1 MTEETP
7 AARPR
12 SSRYALLDPLR
23 GLAASAV
30 VLDHVAEVKIGYF
43 AVLIFFVI
51 SGYCIL
57 ASAESGLA
65 RRMTVGEYMLRR
77 LRRIYPPYIAS
88 VVFFVITRIIKWH
101 STGDGAVFARPKIQ
115 WLQTLTLTQWLDL
128 LPNVAG
134 FPADGGALLVAAH
147 WSLCYEE
154 QFYFAVGLFMTACA
168 FLVIPLRAVVL
179 WFTAA
184 TTLFMAFFPQLCIG
198 FFVDYWPLFGL
209 GAIVYY
215 ATNGDVGERVRRA
228 LSAVP
233 PVVLVVTAAVL
244 LLHGRGIPTRRLVW
258 QDLLMGSVVA
268 TVLVLAR
275 RFDAR
280 LAATAPVRLLAKVG
294 TVSYS
299 LYLIHQFNLNLMAKV
314 AGRVVAREA
323 WPFLNITLQLAL
335 HIALASAFWW
345 AFERPFLNTRPDGEA
360 RRAELRP
367 AT

>member
-7 AARPR
+7 AATPR
-12 SSRYALLDPLR
+12 TGRYALLDPLR

-30 VLDHVAEVKIGYF
+30 VLEHVADVKIGYF
-43 AVLIFFVI
+43 AVLVFFVI

-57 ASAESGLA
+57 ASAESSLS
-65 RRMTVGEYMLRR
+65 RRMTVGEYMRRR

-88 VVFFVITRIIKWH
+88 VAFFLITRIIKWQ
-101 STGDGAVFARPKIQ
+101 STGDGAVFARPWVQ

-134 FPADGGALLVAAH
+134 FPSHGGALLVAAH

-154 QFYFAVGLFMTACA
+154 QFYLVVGLFMSACA
-168 FLVIPLRAVVL
+168 ALVLPLRAVVL
-179 WFTAA
+179 SFTAA
-184 TTLFMAFFPQLCIG
+184 TLVLMAIFPQLCIG

-215 ATNGDVGERVRRA
+215 ATNGDGGARARRA
-228 LSAVP
+228 LAAVP
-233 PVVLVVTAAVL
+233 PVVLALSAAVL
-244 LLHGRGIPTRRLVW
+244 VLHGRGIPTRRLVW
-258 QDLLMGSVVA
+258 EDLLMGSLVA

-280 LAATAPVRLLAKVG
+280 LSVTAPVRLLGKIG

-299 LYLIHQFNLNLMAKV
+299 LYLIHQFNITLMAKV
-314 AGRVVAREA
+314 AGRIVSHGA
-323 WPFLNITLQLAL
+323 WPILNVALQLAL
-335 HIALASAFWW
+335 HIALATAFWW
-345 AFERPFLNTRPDGEA
+345 AFERPFLNTRPESEA
-360 RRAELRP
+360 PRAALRL
-367 AT
+367 AL